1 MWLLNF
7 TAAMCCPTEYHFY
20 FYTDRPNT
28 LEQVSSYFYISKL
41 FINWWSCLSR
51 YDPVLSIFM
60 PNNFRWVSSESP
72 DSAESR
78 CIRRTWLRWRR
89 PPRLPTLPSR
99 PASLPRPTA
108 TRPSSAM
115 PIRRRRFRSIPSGW
129 GWWVAALYVVL
140 VSHDR
145 AFSSTLYSGGPT
157 VASKLLMTKLKL
169 SQGLYTKKSWQA
181 RLRFQPFTSRATYFV
196 VSTLKS
202 GLSLRSIISSGLAKT
217 CLIWSWILLL
227 SWPKTMYPSQ

>member
-1 MWLLNF
+1 
-7 TAAMCCPTEYHFY
+7 
-20 FYTDRPNT
+20 
-28 LEQVSSYFYISKL
+28 
-41 FINWWSCLSR
+41 
-51 YDPVLSIFM
+51 M

-129 GWWVAALYVVL
+129 GWWVAALHVILVSVLGLLL

-145 AFSSTLYSGGPT
+145 ALSSTLYTGGPT
-157 VASKLLMTKLKL
+157 VASELLMPKLKL
-169 SQGLYTKKSWQA
+169 SQGLYTKKELS
-181 RLRFQPFTSRATYFV
+181 
-196 VSTLKS
+196 STA
-202 GLSLRSIISSGLAKT
+202 SLPAHHFRGRPT
-217 CLIWSWILLL
+217 LLCQL
-227 SWPKTMYPSQ
+227 WNPDWVWGQS